1 MSPNIHKEEALG
13 PSSAQEHERYE
24 LWRFLHHW
32 ANTAQ
37 YEFETLN
44 VVQEWLLHFAMQ
56 HMNNESQAN
65 SVQLFWH
72 LLTASDICENG
83 SDNLKQWLL
92 VRNDSFDEEKLR
104 DLSWTPRRT
113 EGRDSAGSVHE
124 EDQPNCVLPKQ
135 IVPIVWSHLEQS
147 TYGSKTEVLVSAKTN
162 LMKTPVDSNEN
173 PKEIFSFDTMI
184 SAWKSPNGMPT
195 ESSSAVTT
203 EAAHS
208 ATLIR
213 INALSNSL
221 AKWGDKYQAE
231 CSKHFSCS
239 VTHAADTTPALDNKE
254 EWRQLTQNEAE
265 RAAFEYLD
273 TIWNTLDKDKT
284 SINMQALSP
293 SRLNLEKS
301 FE

>member
-1 MSPNIHKEEALG
+1 MTGPHTGWVVEEF
-13 PSSAQEHERYE
+13 P
-24 LWRFLHHW
+24 
-32 ANTAQ
+32 
-37 YEFETLN
+37 
-44 VVQEWLLHFAMQ
+44 
-56 HMNNESQAN
+56 
-65 SVQLFWH
+65 
-72 LLTASDICENG
+72 
-83 SDNLKQWLL
+83 
-92 VRNDSFDEEKLR
+92 
-104 DLSWTPRRT
+104 
-113 EGRDSAGSVHE
+113 GRADTKDE

-173 PKEIFSFDTMI
+173 PKEIFSFDTMLYIEI

-273 TIWNTLDKDKT
+273 TIWNTLDKDKVHGME
-284 SINMQALSP
+284 SNSGLEGRP
-293 SRLNLEKS
+293 SLTKQSS
-301 FE
+301 FLRIW